1 MNKHKEP
8 SVVLAIDD
16 EPIVQETFKA
26 VLKGHFKV
34 LTAGNGQEAL
44 DKIARYSINLI
55 FLDINIAGMNGIDLL
70 RKIKEYDKNLPVIVV
85 TGIENEI
92 LEKEVV
98 KLGGCGYINKPF
110 ELSELIGLAH
120 KAINRE
126 ETK

>member
-8 SVVLAIDD
+8 LVVLAIDD
-16 EPIVQETFKA
+16 EPVVQETFKA
-26 VLKGHFKV
+26 VLNGHFKV

-44 DKIARYSINLI
+44 DKIARYSINLV

-85 TGIENEI
+85 TGDENET
-92 LEKEVV
+92 LVKEAA